1 MHGLAYKMAVSNLQG
16 LVDAISHLAGGGLPG
31 TVSQLSAG
39 KRFSAHSPRN
49 AQRGGERHSNTYGIL
64 WPVLSVTVLPE
75 DILMEAEGWKCGL
88 GMTGGK

>member
-1 MHGLAYKMAVSNLQG
+1 MHGFAYKMAVSNLQG

-39 KRFSAHSPRN
+39 KRVSAHGPGN
-49 AQRGGERHSNTYGIL
+49 AQRRGKRHLKTYGIL

-75 DILMEAEGWKCGL
+75 DILIEVEGWKCGL
-88 GMTGGK
+88 GMTGGE